1 MRAFF
6 ALSQYRGPA
15 LGHTL
20 AYQII
25 KPIEVVVEV
34 GLQGVQVCDA
44 HTKTSA
50 IVGEDIVK
58 KCTDMSDQ
66 IQNCSD
72 SSQSRDHQRQ

>member
-44 HTKTSA
+44 HTKNISH
-50 IVGEDIVK
+50 
-58 KCTDMSDQ
+58 
-66 IQNCSD
+66 
-72 SSQSRDHQRQ
+72 RW